1 MFGLSRS
8 GVWLVVG
15 VMSAV
20 CLPSATVAAE
30 GKPLTFESDIRP
42 IFRSHCYD
50 CHGAEKQKKGKLD
63 LRLARLMLAGG
74 ESGPAI
80 VAGDPGKSFLV
91 KRLREGSMPPGDMR
105 VSDEEIEKISRW
117 IAQGAKTARPEP
129 KEIGEGLG
137 ITPEER
143 SWWAFQPISRPAL
156 PIPVGQERVR
166 TAVDS
171 FVLARLKEKKLGFA
185 KDADRLTLVRRVYL
199 DLVGLPPTYEQAQA
213 FITDKRADAYER
225 LIESCLE
232 SDHYG
237 ERWGRHWLD
246 VAGYADSE
254 GYTNDDRV
262 RPYAYKYRDYVIRAF
277 NLDMPFDRFIQ
288 EQLAGDEMIV
298 GPLKNLGP
306 HQVQKLVA
314 TGFLRMAADGT
325 DGGTPDAAVAKN
337 QVVSDTIKI
346 VSSALLGLSV
356 GCAQCHDHR
365 YDPISQVDYYRIRAV
380 FEPGLDWKA
389 WRNPTQR
396 RVSLY
401 TDAQR
406 AVRAEVQK
414 EIDVVNKEKNAKQ
427 QKYIKLALDKEYAR
441 YKEPLKSQL
450 KQAKQAAGD
459 KRTPEQKALLKK
471 YPNLNVSGG
480 NLYQYNSKHADEIKA
495 YAPRIAK
502 IQKKVPTEDFVR
514 ALTDGRGSGGVLAK
528 TFLFHR
534 GDHRQV
540 RDEVAPGGLTVT
552 APPGARFA
560 ITGDDPQ
567 VPTSGRRLA
576 FARWLTNG
584 RHPLV
589 ARVLVNRAWL
599 HHFGRGI
606 VTTPDEFGKLGTKPT
621 HPKLLDWMASHFV
634 ESGWSMKDLHR
645 LMMTSTAYRQAS
657 LRHVAGDRQDG
668 SNSLY
673 WHKTVQR
680 LDAEIVRDRILSAS
694 GTLKT
699 EMFGAAV
706 GLKADDAGQIS
717 VSGPDRRSVYVQN
730 RRTQPVALLQVFDQ
744 PVMTVNCSQRV
755 KSTVALQALLMMN
768 SQTVLKYA
776 GAMADRV
783 NKEAKAGADAE
794 LVKGLEIPFDLKR
807 YANEM
812 GVWRVGY
819 GHIEAAAAQQQGKV
833 PQVKFTRFTVFE
845 GNRWQSGKGQ
855 GKGPA
860 GLSFLTAAGG
870 HPQNKTT
877 RPIRR
882 FVAPAEGHLL
892 VQGSLG
898 CPSKNGDGVGVTVY
912 SSRLGHQGH
921 WKVKAGGVE
930 YEVDFAVKKG
940 DVIDT
945 IVDEQGANTSDS
957 FSNEFTLS
965 LTDRDA
971 GTAMTYKSQDAVK
984 PPPKPSTYTLGAP
997 LADQAVH
1004 AWRLAYVR
1012 QPTREETELAV
1023 TYLKGQLSLLA
1034 EQENTN
1040 PLRQAMA
1047 NFCQALISS
1056 NEFLYSD

>member
-694 GTLKT
+694 GTLNT